1 MEAEYE
7 ARISKVESEVKEK
20 LGKMNSMMSE
30 LKTNVKVADSKSATN
45 TQ

>member
-7 ARISKVESEVKEK
+7 SRISKVESDVKDK